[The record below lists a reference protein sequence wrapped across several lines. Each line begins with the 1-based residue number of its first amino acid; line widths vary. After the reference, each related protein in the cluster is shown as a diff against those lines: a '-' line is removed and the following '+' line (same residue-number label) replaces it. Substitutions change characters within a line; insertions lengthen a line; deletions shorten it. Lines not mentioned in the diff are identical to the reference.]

1 MKRALLFLGIA
12 WLCGTAQVLA
22 AGSRPRPVPPPPGDT
37 TLTIRAVSGLQYDV
51 VRFAVRP
58 GTRIKIILRNADD
71 MAHNLVLTRPAK
83 RLDVVNAA
91 LALGDKG
98 PAASYVPKSADVLAA
113 IAVLSPAQEGEL
125 VWTAPATEGVF
136 PYVCT
141 YPGHGFVMF
150 GALYVTTK
158 PLPPLKDD
166 PNVPEQAL
174 AQQTP
179 PSHHVGYTDSR
190 PSPHP
195 YPVELPVVYRTF
207 MPDAGPAAIVVMLP
221 NEQSYCW
228 DAGTCRL
235 RYAWRGYVDNAE
247 HWHGNG
253 KRLSKSVGDVYF
265 RDQAGFPFHLGSPN
279 RQPAAVQFKGYQVVD
294 RYPHFRYLVDGVE
307 VVEVIRAAETG
318 NGLIREFRVGPVSG
332 DVYFSVHPQD
342 GMEYVPSASAFEGST
357 LHLTP
362 EQARHFTILMKPQKT
377 EKL

>member
-1 MKRALLFLGIA
+1 MKHALLFFGVA
-12 WLCGTAQVLA
+12 WLCGTAQVRA
-22 AGSRPRPVPPPPGDT
+22 AGNRFRPGPFPAGDT

-58 GTRIKIILRNADD
+58 GTRVKIILRNADD
-71 MAHNLVLTRPAK
+71 MAHNLVLTKPAK

-91 LALGDKG
+91 LALGGKG
-98 PAASYVPKSADVLAA
+98 PAVNYVPKSADVLAA
-113 IAVLSPAQEGEL
+113 IPVLSPSQEAEL
-125 VWTAPATEGVF
+125 VWTAPAAEGVF

-150 GALYVTTK
+150 GALHVTTR

-174 AQQTP
+174 AQQP
-179 PSHHVGYTDSR
+179 AAAHHVSYADPR

-195 YPVELPVVYRTF
+195 YPVALPVVYRTF
-207 MPDAGPAAIVVMLP
+207 MPETGPAAIVVMLP

-253 KRLSKSVGDVYF
+253 KRLSKVVGDVYF
-265 RDQAGFPFHLGSPN
+265 RDQAGFPFHLGSAN
-279 RQPAAVQFKGYQVVD
+279 HQPKQVQFKGYQLVD

-307 VVEVIRAAETG
+307 VIEVIRAAETG
-318 NGLIREFRVGPVSG
+318 NGLVREFRVGPVDQ
-332 DVYFSVHPQD
+332 DVFFTIQAQD
-342 GMEYVPSASAFEGST
+342 GMEYVPSAGAFEGST
-357 LHLTP
+357 LRLTP
-362 EQARHFTILMKPQKT
+362 GQARHFTILMKSQKT

>member
-1 MKRALLFLGIA
+1 MKRALLFLGIT
-12 WLCGTAQVLA
+12 WLCGMAQFLTA
-22 AGSRPRPVPPPPGDT
+22 GNRFRTVPFPAGDT

-58 GTRIKIILRNADD
+58 GTRVKIILRNADD
-71 MAHNLVLTRPAK
+71 MAHNLVLTKPAK

-91 LALGDKG
+91 LALGNKG
-98 PAASYVPKSADVLAA
+98 PAVSYVPKSADVLAA
-113 IAVLSPAQEGEL
+113 IPVLGPAQEGEL

-150 GALYVTTK
+150 GALHVTTR
-158 PLPPLKDD
+158 PLPALRDD
-166 PNVPEQAL
+166 PNVPEQAV
-174 AQQTP
+174 AQQTAAP
-179 PSHHVGYTDSR
+179 HPVSYTDSR

-195 YPVELPVVYRTF
+195 YPVALPVVYRTF
-207 MPDAGPAAIVVMLP
+207 MPDAGPAAIVVTLP

-235 RYAWRGYVDNAE
+235 RYAWRGYVDNSE

-253 KRLSKSVGDVYF
+253 KRLSKPVGDVYY
-265 RDQAGFPFHLGSPN
+265 RDQAGFPFHLGSPDS
-279 RQPAAVQFKGYQVVD
+279 QPKDVQFKGYRVVD

-307 VVEVIRAAETG
+307 VVEVIRAVEAG
-318 NGLIREFRVGPVSG
+318 NGLVREFRVGPVSG
-332 DVYFSVHPQD
+332 DVYFSVHAQD
-342 GMEYVPSASAFEGST
+342 GMEYVPSAGAFEGNT
-357 LHLTP
+357 LRLTP
-362 EQARHFTILMKPQKT
+362 EQAEHFTILMKPQKP

>member
-12 WLCGTAQVLA
+12 WLCGTAQAGV
-22 AGSRPRPVPPPPGDT
+22 AGSRLRPVPPPAGDT
-37 TLTIRAVSGLQYDV
+37 ILTIRAVSGLQYDV

-58 GTRIKIILRNADD
+58 GTRVKIILRNADD
-71 MAHNLVLTRPAK
+71 MAHNLVLTKPAR

-91 LALGDKG
+91 LALGNKG
-98 PAASYVPKSADVLAA
+98 PATSYVPKSADVLAA
-113 IAVLSPAQEGEL
+113 IPVLSPAQEGEL
-125 VWTAPATEGVF
+125 VWTAPAAEGVF

-150 GALYVTTK
+150 GALHVTTK

-179 PSHHVGYTDSR
+179 PAHHVGYSDSR

-207 MPDAGPAAIVVMLP
+207 MPETGPASIVVMLP

-253 KRLSKSVGDVYF
+253 KRLSKPVGDVYF
-265 RDQAGFPFHLGSPN
+265 RDRAGFPFHLGSPD
-279 RQPAAVQFKGYQVVD
+279 RQPAAVQFKGYQMVD
-294 RYPHFRYLVDGVE
+294 RYPHFRYLADGVE
-307 VVEVIRAAETG
+307 VVEVIRATETG

-342 GMEYVPSASAFEGST
+342 GMEYVPSAGTFEGST